1 MFVVLVGLQAEEQL
15 AGFNEMEVIKHAAEN
30 DRTLI
35 LLSDSS

>member
-1 MFVVLVGLQAEEQL
+1 MFVVLVDHQAEEQC

-35 LLSDSS
+35 LLADSS